1 MGALFKD
8 QGIEACQQWIE
19 RLFADKLNRLSLDNW
34 QKDPKT
40 QLQELMQSKK
50 LELPEYTLMTMSGLA
65 HEQLFKVKC
74 TIPLIEDSCVGTG
87 ISRKRAE
94 QAAAELMLELL
105 NRVSK

>member
-8 QGIEACQQWIE
+8 QGIEACQHWIE
-19 RLFADKLNRLSLDNW
+19 RLFAEKLSKLSLDHW

-50 LELPEYTLMTMSGLA
+50 MDLPEYTLMSMSGLA
-65 HEQLFKVKC
+65 HEQMFKVKC
-74 TIPLIEDSCVGTG
+74 NISLIKESCVGTG

-105 NRVSK
+105 NKENE